1 MDWLIPRFLSEVWRF
16 LGLVWYLATL
26 ISHVTEYT
34 AVLDI
39 LTKKVYDQKFLEWIL
54 EYQKAFE
61 AIKQIKTSMNCLTFI
76 GYNSGKNI
84 YVTTNAT
91 YLVVRQFFLVLEVFK
106 YIVISVDWE
115 FYSKEM
121 KMLFFQSQN
130 DHEHFLLM
138 YWVVVLYWNI
148 LWRVKGYR
156 LGFFLRLSNTQDCS
170 GFC

>member
-1 MDWLIPRFLSEVWRF
+1 MDWPIPRFLSEVWRF
-16 LGLVWYLATL
+16 LGLVWYLATF
-26 ISHVTEYT
+26 ISHVTKYT

-39 LTKKVYDQKFLEWIL
+39 LVKKAYDQKFLEWIL
-54 EYQKAFE
+54 EHQKAFE
-61 AIKQIKTSMNCLTFI
+61 AIKQIKTSMNCLTSI
-76 GYNSGKNI
+76 SYNSGGNI
-84 YVTTNAT
+84 YITTNTT
-91 YLVVRQFFLVLEVFK
+91 YLVIRQFFLVLEVFK

-130 DHEHFLLM
+130 DHEYFLLM